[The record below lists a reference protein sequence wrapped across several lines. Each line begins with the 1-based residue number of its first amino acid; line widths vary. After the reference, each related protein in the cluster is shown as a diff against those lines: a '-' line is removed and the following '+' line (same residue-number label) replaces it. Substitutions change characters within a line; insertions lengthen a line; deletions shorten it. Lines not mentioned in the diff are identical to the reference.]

1 MAILETKLNEEFHP
15 NGQLAYTENV
25 ATLVKGTEDSH
36 PNSRIGANG
45 VQWIRTGRH
54 AKYFDNGQL
63 AWELFYDDQG
73 NVIKDKPHTPSKSY
87 RKDGTLIVY

>member
-25 ATLVKGTEDSH
+25 ATLVKGTEGFH
-36 PNSRIGANG
+36 PNSRIREDG

-63 AWELFYDDQG
+63 AWELNYDENG
-73 NVIKDKPHTPSKSY
+73 NQLKDKPFKSY
-87 RKDGTLIVY
+87 RKDGTLIIF